1 MKGRR
6 HGAWCMGTSGCLA
19 CWALCLLSA
28 GYARTDNWNAVGV
41 AIAAAAVPPSVPPS
55 HPALSPSAAPSP
67 AAVEMFHA
75 RLGA

>member
-6 HGAWCMGTSGCLA
+6 QGAWCMGTSGCLA

-41 AIAAAAVPPSVPPS
+41 AIAAAVPPPSYPP
-55 HPALSPSAAPSP
+55 LSPSP
-67 AAVEMFHA
+67 AAVEMLHA